1 MALAPQVSNPGTQ
14 GQNARYNIKGLT
26 QIRPGVYSDGT
37 YQYDANGLSLN
48 RPDTW
53 VAGLPGANNNGPGGP
68 GVGSGVAAGGGNS
81 LYSSAINS
89 PWYQQALAATRAL
102 DAAAAASRKSGVQQ
116 ALIQFG
122 LVPEGFNDQYGDVDA
137 TTRSLAEAN
146 TTSGISMYARLK
158 QALADAQR
166 DSSRRLAAKGLR
178 RSGTRGY
185 QMRRNQLGYDQS
197 YSDAVSKLLSG
208 VNSLYGNYAN
218 STYQSQMNLAQA
230 LANAINNMSSWSVP
244 SVGATTSSPS
254 SSGGGWGGGSGA
266 TYGTASSYYG
276 PAAGT
281 PGGGYTSGLKPLLMP
296 EEL

>member
-14 GQNARYNIKGLT
+14 GQNARYNIRGLT
-26 QIRPGVYSDGT
+26 QVRPGVYSDGT
-37 YQYDANGLSLN
+37 YMYDSNGLSLN
-48 RPDTW
+48 RPDTY
-53 VAGLPGANNNGPGGP
+53 VAGLPAANNNGPGGP
-68 GVGSGVAAGGGNS
+68 GVGSGIGAGGGNA
-81 LYSSAINS
+81 LYSSAVNS

-146 TTSGISMYARLK
+146 TASGISLYSRLK

-166 DSSRRLAAKGLR
+166 DSSRRLAARGLR
-178 RSGTRGY
+178 RSGARGY

-208 VNSLYGNYAN
+208 VSSLYSNYAN

-230 LANAINNMSSWSVP
+230 LANAIGNMSSWASP
-244 SVGATTSSPS
+244 SASSWSAAPSSSSSS
-254 SSGGGWGGGSGA
+254 SSGGGA
-266 TYGTASSYYG
+266 TYGTPSTYYG
-276 PAAGT
+276 PAPGT
-281 PGGGYTSGLKPLLMP
+281 PGGGYTSGQKPLLMP
-296 EEL
+296 EGL